1 MRQKISSLIVLVT
14 TCAVLLL
21 GAGAN
26 AQRRD
31 QNVFAITNAKIA
43 PISGPVVERGTV
55 VIRDGKIAAV
65 GANVSVP
72 SGAQVINAQGLWVYP
87 GMIDA
92 NTTVGLTEIGQV
104 AATNDMSE
112 IGEFNPQLK
121 AIVAINPESEIIPVT
136 RVNGI
141 TTVVTMPRGG
151 LLSGQAAL
159 MNLDGWTWEEMM
171 VKSPI
176 GIPFNFPSLGGGG
189 GRGFGGGGQFGQ
201 QVQRS
206 FEEVRRQRDEQVNR
220 VKKLFDDARAYL
232 KAKGAPE
239 VNGNHRVDPV
249 LESLIPVVRGEVP
262 LIVSADTA
270 RDIRAAIEFADDQKV
285 KIIITGGD
293 ESPKVAKLL
302 KEKNIPVIL
311 GSVLSLPRGADAPYD
326 GAFTIAKELAEAGVK
341 FAFGTGDA
349 AYVRNLPYH
358 AAMAVAFGLSRDEAV
373 KAVTITPAEILG
385 VADRLGSLDVGK
397 IANVVVWDGDPLEI
411 RSNVRHLFING
422 KQVPLTTKHTELYQ
436 KYLNRP

>member
-1 MRQKISSLIVLVT
+1 MRRKISSLILLVT
-14 TCAVLLL
+14 TCPVLLL
-21 GAGAN
+21 GASVS

-31 QNVFAITNAKIA
+31 VYAITNAKIA
-43 PISGPVVERGTV
+43 PISGPVIERGTV
-55 VIRDGKIAAV
+55 VIRDGKIAAL

-72 SGAQVINAQGLWVYP
+72 GGAQVINAQGLWVYP
-87 GMIDA
+87 GMIDS
-92 NTTVGLTEIGQV
+92 NTTIGLTEIGQV

-112 IGEFNPQLK
+112 IGDFNPQLK

-141 TTVVTMPRGG
+141 TTVVAMPRGG

-159 MNLDGWTWEEMM
+159 VNLAGWTWEEMM
-171 VKSPI
+171 VKSPV
-176 GIPFNFPSLGGGG
+176 GIAFNFPSLGGGG
-189 GRGFGGGGQFGQ
+189 RGFGGFGQFGQ
-201 QVQRS
+201 QAQRS
-206 FEEVRRQRDEQVNR
+206 FEEVRRQRDEQVGR
-220 VKKLFDDARAYL
+220 VKKLLDDARAYL

-239 VNGNHRVDPV
+239 NSNGNHRVDPV
-249 LESLIPVVRGEVP
+249 LESLIPVIRGEEP

-285 KIIITGGD
+285 KIIVNGGD
-293 ESPKVAKLL
+293 EAPKVAKLL

-311 GSVLSLPRGADAPYD
+311 GSVLSLPRGEDAPYD
-326 GAFTIAKELAEAGVK
+326 GAFTIAKELADAGVK
-341 FAFGTGDA
+341 FAFSTGDA

-358 AAMAVAFGLSRDEAV
+358 AAMAVAFGLSRDEAL
-373 KAVTITPAEILG
+373 KAVTINPAEILG
-385 VADRLGSLDVGK
+385 VADRLGSLEVGK